1 MGKGQVWGLI
11 LLLAVTAAV
20 IGAARLW
27 PAERMDEPP
36 ESESV
41 PLAENACSP
50 DGKYE
55 VRQID
60 GGGDGEIVPSM
71 ETVQV
76 VDRATGEVLWED
88 SGDCETSALWSPDGG
103 YVALSR
109 RSRAYSAVTVL
120 ETAGFT
126 SWEIPLPA
134 EARTAEYVF
143 LHAVEW
149 LDAETLRFRYQ
160 DMQASSQDAAARFY
174 RCSLRME
181 DGRLMGSTLEE
192 AAETLPG
199 DYDFDHDGE
208 PETVE
213 LVTLLDREEDRSA
226 AAWYELRIKK
236 ANGTVLWSAGAHRS
250 HPGWT
255 SVFACKVDGQ
265 DYLLQYEPEV
275 WQGWAEYS
283 YKLFYPYIVSPVTGE
298 RQEQI
303 LRESCLVWDNN
314 FRMEGHHFD
323 AAELADFLE
332 EVHGYLDDS
341 TLLLSTE
348 GGELR
353 IGGSGAD
360 FREDMDFWDEYC
372 PYDERNS
379 LEANL
384 RSYEAFSK
392 EIRGIK

>member
-103 YVALSR
+103 YVVLSR

-134 EARTAEYVF
+134 EARTAEYAF

-149 LDAETLRFRYQ
+149 LDVDTLRFRYQ
-160 DMQASSQDAAARFY
+160 NMQAGSQDPAARFY

-181 DGRLMGSTLEE
+181 DGRLTGSTLEE

-213 LVTLLDREEDRSA
+213 LVTLLEQVEGRST
-226 AAWYELRIKK
+226 AAWYELRIQQ
-236 ANGTVLWSAGAHRS
+236 ADGTDLWSTSAHCS

-314 FRMEGHHFD
+314 FRM
-323 AAELADFLE
+323 
-332 EVHGYLDDS
+332 
-341 TLLLSTE
+341 
-348 GGELR
+348 
-353 IGGSGAD
+353 
-360 FREDMDFWDEYC
+360 
-372 PYDERNS
+372 
-379 LEANL
+379 
-384 RSYEAFSK
+384 
-392 EIRGIK
+392 

>member
-41 PLAENACSP
+41 PLAENARSP
-50 DGKYE
+50 DGKYG

-76 VDRATGEVLWED
+76 VNSTSGEVLWED

-134 EARTAEYVF
+134 EARTAEYAF
-143 LHAVEW
+143 LLAVEW

-160 DMQASSQDAAARFY
+160 DMQASSQDPAARFY

-181 DGRLMGSTLEE
+181 DGRLTGSTLEE

-213 LVTLLDREEDRSA
+213 LVTLLDWEEGRST
-226 AAWYELRIKK
+226 AAWYELRIQQ
-236 ANGTVLWSAGAHRS
+236 ADGTDLWSTSAHCS

-283 YKLFYPYIVSPVTGE
+283 YKLFYPYIVSPASGE

-323 AAELADFLE
+323 AAELADFLW
-332 EVHGYLDDS
+332 EVRGYIAEG

-348 GGELR
+348 DGELLFN
-353 IGGSGAD
+353 IPGP
-360 FREDMDFWDEYC
+360 E
-372 PYDERNS
+372 
-379 LEANL
+379 L
-384 RSYEAFSK
+384 RSDPFGELLALNSREELETALRQWESEEK
-392 EIRGIK
+392 AEQGVT

>member
-41 PLAENACSP
+41 PLAENARSP

-126 SWEIPLPA
+126 SWEVPLPA
-134 EARTAEYVF
+134 EARSAEY
-143 LHAVEW
+143 
-149 LDAETLRFRYQ
+149 
-160 DMQASSQDAAARFY
+160 
-174 RCSLRME
+174 
-181 DGRLMGSTLEE
+181 
-192 AAETLPG
+192 
-199 DYDFDHDGE
+199 
-208 PETVE
+208 
-213 LVTLLDREEDRSA
+213 
-226 AAWYELRIKK
+226 
-236 ANGTVLWSAGAHRS
+236 
-250 HPGWT
+250 
-255 SVFACKVDGQ
+255 
-265 DYLLQYEPEV
+265 
-275 WQGWAEYS
+275 
-283 YKLFYPYIVSPVTGE
+283 
-298 RQEQI
+298 
-303 LRESCLVWDNN
+303 
-314 FRMEGHHFD
+314 
-323 AAELADFLE
+323 
-332 EVHGYLDDS
+332 
-341 TLLLSTE
+341 
-348 GGELR
+348 
-353 IGGSGAD
+353 
-360 FREDMDFWDEYC
+360 
-372 PYDERNS
+372 
-379 LEANL
+379 
-384 RSYEAFSK
+384 AF
-392 EIRGIK
+392 

>member
-11 LLLAVTAAV
+11 FLLAVTAAV

-41 PLAENACSP
+41 PLAENARSP

-88 SGDCETSALWSPDGG
+88 SGDCETSALWSPDSG
-103 YVALSR
+103 YIALSR

-126 SWEIPLPA
+126 SWGIPLPT
-134 EARTAEYVF
+134 EARTAEYAF
-143 LHAVEW
+143 LLAVEW
-149 LDAETLRFRYQ
+149 LDVDTLRFRYQ
-160 DMQASSQDAAARFY
+160 DMQASSQDPAARFY

-181 DGRLMGSTLEE
+181 DGRLTGSTLEE

-213 LVTLLDREEDRSA
+213 LVTLLDWEEGRST
-226 AAWYELRIKK
+226 AAWYELRIQQ
-236 ANGTVLWSAGAHRS
+236 ADGTDLWSTSAHCS

-323 AAELADFLE
+323 AAELADFLW
-332 EVHGYLDDS
+332 EVRGYIAES

-348 GGELR
+348 DGELLSNVP
-353 IGGSGAD
+353 GP
-360 FREDMDFWDEYC
+360 E
-372 PYDERNS
+372 
-379 LEANL
+379 L
-384 RSYEAFSK
+384 RSDPFGELLALNSREELETALRQWESEEK
-392 EIRGIK
+392 AEQGVT